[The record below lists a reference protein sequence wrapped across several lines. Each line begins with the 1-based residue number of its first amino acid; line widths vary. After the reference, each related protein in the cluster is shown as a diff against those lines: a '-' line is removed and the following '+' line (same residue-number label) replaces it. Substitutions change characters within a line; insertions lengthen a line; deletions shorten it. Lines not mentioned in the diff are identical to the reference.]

1 MPGVAEQQAA
11 IKSIMETQKN
21 DVILFT
27 AFNDEWKKN
36 TPLTFGTEK
45 FWGIQD
51 KIRFQ

>member
-21 DVILFT
+21 DVVLFT
-27 AFNDEWKKN
+27 AFDDKWKQD
-36 TPLTFGTEK
+36 TALTFGTEQ

-51 KIRFQ
+51 KDQLY

>member
-1 MPGVAEQQAA
+1 MPGAAEQQAA

-27 AFNDEWKKN
+27 AFDDDWKKD
-36 TPLTFGTEK
+36 TPQTFGTEK

-51 KIRFQ
+51 KARFE